1 MLLVTESAVEFEKLR
16 DELLQDIQPQ
26 GAIERRYAEDVACL
40 TWEVRRYR
48 AAKAGIINA
57 ALVAALCGILNQV
70 LPPMRPLTMAGD
82 LARGWFDDKEAKA
95 EVMTQLQTHGLDES
109 AIAAEALGCAPK
121 ISSAAIGWR
130 HSRKPVARSC
140 SASLA
145 RSGRNSPHDCG
156 KAVTPCWNRKWQHW
170 RRRPVV
176 QISHGERTSNRSQSP
191 QCTQQH
197 GSPLRFWKEAVQQE
211 CVPTRPVQAFVR
223 RRVDAGTRDA
233 RP

>member
-1 MLLVTESAVEFEKLR
+1 MLLVTESAVEFDKLR

-26 GAIERRYAEDVACL
+26 GAIERQYAEDIAYL

-48 AAKAGIINA
+48 ETKAGIINA
-57 ALVAALCGILNQV
+57 ALL
-70 LPPMRPLTMAGD
+70 
-82 LARGWFDDKEAKA
+82 
-95 EVMTQLQTHGLDES
+95 S
-109 AIAAEALGCAPK
+109 A
-121 ISSAAIGWR
+121 
-130 HSRKPVARSC
+130 
-140 SASLA
+140 
-145 RSGRNSPHDCG
+145 
-156 KAVTPCWNRKWQHW
+156 
-170 RRRPVV
+170 
-176 QISHGERTSNRSQSP
+176 NRSQSP